1 MWATSSAI
9 QLRCLLQTLLD
20 GRRQAEPPAAEAP
33 RSASRMACLYD
44 MHSGTSSTHTHTEIS
59 MLADK
64 QATSDASEHA
74 DQLDEIFVVYD
85 TIAPVLML
93 WVLLKA
99 MSQQP
104 T

>member
-1 MWATSSAI
+1 MS
-9 QLRCLLQTLLD
+9 LRYAFRHKQ
-20 GRRQAEPPAAEAP
+20 
-33 RSASRMACLYD
+33 
-44 MHSGTSSTHTHTEIS
+44 HTHIHTEIS
-59 MLADK
+59 VLADK
-64 QATSDASEHA
+64 QATSDVSEHA